1 MSVDR
6 DEGREAAPAPGG
18 TDERIDEAV
27 QEVAAQVEEHGWAVR
42 EGFLSPEQVEALAAD
57 CRALWDEGEFRR
69 AGVGHGETL
78 AVRTEVR
85 SDYVLWLSDE
95 VTSPRLEGY
104 LSRVEALR
112 QELNRRLYLGLFD
125 FEAHLTVYP
134 AGAFYKKHLDRF
146 RSVAYRT
153 VSVILY
159 LNRDWR
165 EEEGGTLRIY
175 LDEDGDENG
184 PSVDVLPRGGTLVA
198 FLSGRFHHEVLP
210 ATRERLSVTGW
221 LKVRT

>member
-1 MSVDR
+1 M
-6 DEGREAAPAPGG
+6 
-18 TDERIDEAV
+18 DERIDEAV
-27 QEVAAQVEEHGWAVR
+27 EEVAAGVEDKGWVVR
-42 EGFLSPEQVEALAAD
+42 ESFLSREEVEALAAD
-57 CRALWDEGEFRR
+57 CRRLWEEGEFRR
-69 AGVGHGETL
+69 AGVGHGSSL
-78 AVRTEVR
+78 QVRTEVR

-95 VTSPRLEGY
+95 VTSPRLEKY
-104 LSRVEALR
+104 LARVEALR
-112 QELNRRLYLGLFD
+112 QALNRRLYLGLFD

-134 AGAFYKKHLDRF
+134 AGAFYAKHLDRF

-165 EEEGGTLRIY
+165 EEEGGTLRIF
-175 LDEDGDENG
+175 LDSEDGDGSEAG
-184 PSVDVLPRGGTLVA
+184 PTVDVAPRGGTLVA
-198 FLSGRFHHEVLP
+198 FLSDRFYHEVLP